1 MLLDK
6 CLCTILHRH
15 GCIWCDE
22 GATYQ
27 GIVKGVK
34 EYGAFVELVPGKEG
48 LLHISEIAHER
59 IDNVE
64 DIFKVGDQVDVKLLK
79 IEHGGRLKLSRKAL
93 LDPPKDK
100 ANDSEE

>member
-1 MLLDK
+1 MYNLPQRKFALYQK
-6 CLCTILHRH
+6 
-15 GCIWCDE
+15 
-22 GATYQ
+22 GAIQ
-27 GIVKGVK
+27 
-34 EYGAFVELVPGKEG
+34 G

-64 DIFKVGDQVDVKLLK
+64 DILKVGDQVDVKLLK